1 MKRLIMVF
9 LLMAVSACPALAD
22 PMIFTHEGSGS
33 GTLDGSPF
41 GASDFVIT
49 AFGDTV
55 NRLSFGVGW
64 YIGHSSASI
73 SIDGVGDFDLL
84 TGTRTFVNNGVYKV
98 GFSRATG
105 GGADLFT
112 GPESLQFGTWDML
125 SPIGPIS
132 GSGILQQWTVSPQID
147 TTGGVL
153 IFQ

>member
-84 TGTRTFVNNGVYKV
+84 TGTRTFVNNGVYLEQNPGIAPV
-98 GFSRATG
+98 PVP
-105 GGADLFT
+105 GAVL
-112 GPESLQFGTWDML
+112 L
-125 SPIGPIS
+125 
-132 GSGILQQWTVSPQID
+132 
-147 TTGGVL
+147 GVL
-153 IFQ
+153 GLGVAGLKLCKFA